1 MHRRQPRI
9 IIAPTLA
16 RMSQIYALS
25 KKGGPASPRFAGYL
39 DQVEHNWGLASYNP
53 MAGDAAPAAVDALLA
68 LDAERIAFDAAVE
81 AVERCEWSETITL
94 AVVVA
99 TPGMWTD
106 RLAAEMR
113 HRTVGDRRAD
123 HGEVV
128 MWATDAQEVA
138 AIERESVAEAVR
150 TMWTA
155 LHGPTL
161 SLHAV
166 LAREGM
172 AYALARMLAKA
183 DAGHARDGN
192 NSRVVDAIEI
202 LGDTR
207 TLGDIVAV
215 LYGDE
220 AADALG
226 YAPLGIEADA
236 GYEFAIDRAT
246 KQIAKLGVAAAIRV
260 PPTAAL

>member
-1 MHRRQPRI
+1 MGRTGHVA
-9 IIAPTLA
+9 IAPTLA
-16 RMSQIYALS
+16 HMERIYALS
-25 KKGGPASPRFAGYL
+25 RQGGRRSARFAAYL
-39 DQVEHNWGLASYNP
+39 AQVEHLWGLASYNP
-53 MAGDAAPAAVDALLA
+53 MAGDTAAATVDALRT
-68 LDAERIAFDAAVE
+68 LDAERVVLDAAE
-81 AVERCEWSETITL
+81 QAVERCEWTETLTL

-99 TPGMWTD
+99 TPGLWTD
-106 RLAAEMR
+106 RLATEVR
-113 HRTVGDRRAD
+113 HRTVGDRRAG
-123 HGEVV
+123 HGEVL
-128 MWATDAQEVA
+128 MWATEAQEVA

-183 DAGHARDGN
+183 HTGNARVGN
-192 NSRVVDAIEI
+192 DPRVLDAIEI

-220 AADALG
+220 AAGVLG
-226 YAPLGIEADA
+226 YAPLGIAAGA
-236 GYEFAIDRAT
+236 GYEFAIARAT
-246 KQIAKLGVAAAIRV
+246 EHIEKLGVADAIRSH
-260 PPTAAL
+260 TMMSA